1 MSTLAPPRPAA
12 TRTTT
17 TATAGLR
24 GPARLVVR
32 QHRRTFQLLILVVV
46 AAVMGLVAVAL
57 WVGHDAGI
65 FAATGCQVRDT
76 TPTLT
81 CAQSVRDYMDSQ
93 FLLSH
98 LQGYAATLLIA
109 LPAVYGAF
117 MAGPAIGRE
126 LESGT
131 YRLAWTQSVTPARWL
146 TAKLAVPTA
155 LAVAC
160 TLVLTATCTWLS
172 TRPEESAYLW
182 YQRQVYVATGT
193 VPVAY
198 ALFGLAVGTLAGL
211 LLRRT
216 LTSMALAV
224 AVQGSAV
231 WGLNTARDH
240 LWPVMTENLAL
251 NGTSRFLS
259 EGQPSLVDW
268 GYRTASGA
276 RYPADTCVNAGLTG
290 TRDDRLSCLDRLG
303 ITGTYADY
311 HPESHYWPLQLVE
324 TGILLAV
331 TALAVFAAYRLL
343 RRLHA

>member
-12 TRTTT
+12 TRA
-17 TATAGLR
+17 TANAGLR
-24 GPARLVVR
+24 GPARTVVR
-32 QHRRTFQLLILVVV
+32 QHRRTFQLLILLTLLAVAGVV
-46 AAVMGLVAVAL
+46 AVVL
-57 WVGHDAGI
+57 WVDHDAGV
-65 FAATGCQVRDT
+65 FAGTGCEVNDT
-76 TPTLT
+76 TPLLA

-93 FLLSH
+93 FLLHH
-98 LQGYAATLLIA
+98 LQGDASTLLIV

-131 YRLAWTQSVTPARWL
+131 YRLAWTQSVAPARWL

-160 TLVLTATCTWLS
+160 TLVLTATSTWLS
-172 TRPEESAYLW
+172 TRPEEYAPLW
-182 YQRQVYVATGT
+182 YQRELYAATGT

-224 AVQGSAV
+224 VVQGIAV
-231 WGLNTARDH
+231 WGMDTVRDR

-251 NGTSRFLS
+251 NGISGFLS
-259 EGQPSLVDW
+259 KGQPSLVDW

-276 RYPADTCVNAGLTG
+276 RFPSDICLTAGPTG
-290 TRDDRLSCLDRLG
+290 TQDDHLTCLDRLG
-303 ITGTYADY
+303 VIGSYADY
-311 HPESHYWPLQLVE
+311 HPESHRWPLQLVE
-324 TGILLAV
+324 SGILLAAA
-331 TALAVFAAYRLL
+331 ALAVFTAYRLL

>member
-12 TRTTT
+12 ARA
-17 TATAGLR
+17 TASAGLR
-24 GPARLVVR
+24 GPARTVVR
-32 QHRRTFQLLILVVV
+32 QHRRTFQLLILLTLLAV
-46 AAVMGLVAVAL
+46 AGVVAVAL
-57 WVGHDAGI
+57 WIGHDAGV
-65 FAATGCQVRDT
+65 FAGTGCQVNDT
-76 TPTLT
+76 APTFA

-93 FLLSH
+93 YLLTH
-98 LQGYAATLLIA
+98 VQGYAATLLIA

-131 YRLAWTQSVTPARWL
+131 YRLAWTQSVAPARWL

-172 TRPEESAYLW
+172 TRPKEGGYLW
-182 YQRQVYVATGT
+182 YQREVYAATGT

-224 AVQGSAV
+224 AVQGIAV
-231 WGLNTARDH
+231 WGLDTVRDH
-240 LWPVMTENLAL
+240 LWPVMTQNLAL

-259 EGQPSLVDW
+259 EGKPSLVDW

-276 RYPADTCVNAGLTG
+276 RFPSDTCVTAGLTG
-290 TRDDRLSCLDRLG
+290 TQDDRLTCLDRLG
-303 ITGTYADY
+303 VTASYADY
-311 HPESHYWPLQLVE
+311 HPESHRWPLQLVE
-324 TGILLAV
+324 SGILLAAA
-331 TALAVFAAYRLL
+331 ALAVFTAYRLL